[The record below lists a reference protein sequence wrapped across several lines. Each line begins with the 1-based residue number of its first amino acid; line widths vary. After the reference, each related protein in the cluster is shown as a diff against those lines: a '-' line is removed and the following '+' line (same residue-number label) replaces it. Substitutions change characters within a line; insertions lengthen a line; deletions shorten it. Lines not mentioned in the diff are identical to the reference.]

1 MASGP
6 SASGPSANVP
16 SASDADASI
25 GRLVAGIQQDL
36 TILVR
41 GEIDLAKAELRQS
54 VAQGGVGGGLIGAAA
69 FLVLLAVVL
78 GSIALAYG
86 LVAFG
91 LHPGWAFLIVAGF
104 YLLLAGALALLGRN
118 RLGRVRGP
126 ERAQKVAARVRQ
138 AFRPS
143 SRT

>member
-6 SASGPSANVP
+6 SADVP
-16 SASDADASI
+16 SASDADPSI

-41 GEIDLAKAELRQS
+41 GEIELAKAELRQS
-54 VAQGGVGGGLIGAAA
+54 VAQGGLGGGLIGAAA

-86 LVAFG
+86 LVALG

-104 YLLLAGALALLGRN
+104 YLLLAGALGLLGRN
-118 RLGRVRGP
+118 RLGQVRGP
-126 ERAQKVAARVRQ
+126 ERVQKVAARVMQ
-138 AFRPS
+138 ALRPR

>member
-1 MASGP
+1 M
-6 SASGPSANVP
+6 ASGPSANVP
-16 SASDADASI
+16 SASDADPSI
-25 GRLVAGIQQDL
+25 GLLIAGIQQDL

-41 GEIDLAKAELRQS
+41 GEIELAKAELRQS
-54 VAQGGVGGGLIGAAA
+54 VAQGGLGGGLIGAAA
-69 FLVLLAVVL
+69 FLVLLAFVL

-86 LVAFG
+86 LVALG

-104 YLLLAGALALLGRN
+104 YLLLAGALGLLARN

-126 ERAQKVAARVRQ
+126 ERAQKVAARVMQ
-138 AFRPS
+138 ALRPR

>member
-6 SASGPSANVP
+6 SADVP
-16 SASDADASI
+16 SASDADPSI

-41 GEIDLAKAELRQS
+41 GEIELAKAELRQS
-54 VAQGGVGGGLIGAAA
+54 AAQGGLGGGLIGAAA

-86 LVAFG
+86 LVALG

-104 YLLLAGALALLGRN
+104 YLLLAGVLGLLGRN
-118 RLGRVRGP
+118 LLGRVHGP
-126 ERAQKVAARVRQ
+126 ERVQKVAARAMQ
-138 AFRPS
+138 ALRPRP
-143 SRT
+143 RT

>member
-6 SASGPSANVP
+6 SASGPSADVP
-16 SASDADASI
+16 SASDADPSI

-41 GEIDLAKAELRQS
+41 GEIELAKAELRQS
-54 VAQGGVGGGLIGAAA
+54 VAQGGLGGGLIGAAA

-86 LVAFG
+86 LVALG

-104 YLLLAGALALLGRN
+104 YLLLAGALGLLARN

-126 ERAQKVAARVRQ
+126 ERAQKVAARVMQ
-138 AFRPS
+138 ALRPR

>member
-1 MASGP
+1 ME
-6 SASGPSANVP
+6 SGPSANVP
-16 SASDADASI
+16 SANDADASI

-41 GEIDLAKAELRQS
+41 GEIELAKAELRQS
-54 VAQGGVGGGLIGAAA
+54 AAQGGLGGGLIGAAA

-86 LVAFG
+86 LVALG
-91 LHPGWAFLIVAGF
+91 LHPAWAFLIVAGF
-104 YLLLAGALALLGRN
+104 YLLLAGALGLVGRSL
-118 RLGRVRGP
+118 LGRVRGP
-126 ERAQKVAARVRQ
+126 ERAQKVAARVSQ
-138 AFRPS
+138 ALRPS

>member
-1 MASGP
+1 MAN
-6 SASGPSANVP
+6 GPSANVP

-41 GEIDLAKAELRQS
+41 GEIELSKAELRQS
-54 VAQGGVGGGLIGAAA
+54 VAHGGVGGGLFGAAA

-78 GSIALAYG
+78 GSIALAFG
-86 LVAFG
+86 LVALG

-104 YLLLAGALALLGRN
+104 YLLLAVALGLLGRN
-118 RLGRVRGP
+118 LVGRVRGP

>member
-6 SASGPSANVP
+6 SASGPSADVP
-16 SASDADASI
+16 STSDADPSI
-25 GRLVAGIQQDL
+25 GLLIAGIQQDL

-41 GEIDLAKAELRQS
+41 GEIELAKAELRQS
-54 VAQGGVGGGLIGAAA
+54 VAQGGLGGGLIGAAA
-69 FLVLLAVVL
+69 FLVLLAFVL

-86 LVAFG
+86 LVALG

-104 YLLLAGALALLGRN
+104 YLLLAGALGLLARN

-126 ERAQKVAARVRQ
+126 ERAQKVAARVMQ
-138 AFRPS
+138 ALRPR

>member
-6 SASGPSANVP
+6 SASGPSPDVP
-16 SASDADASI
+16 SASDAEPSI
-25 GRLVAGIQQDL
+25 GLLIASIQQDL

-41 GEIDLAKAELRQS
+41 GEIELAKAELRQS
-54 VAQGGVGGGLIGAAA
+54 VAQGGLGGGLIGAAA

-86 LVAFG
+86 LVALG

-104 YLLLAGALALLGRN
+104 YLLLAGALGLLARN

-126 ERAQKVAARVRQ
+126 ERAQKVAARVMQ
-138 AFRPS
+138 ALRPR

>member
-6 SASGPSANVP
+6 SASGPSADVP
-16 SASDADASI
+16 SASDADPSI
-25 GRLVAGIQQDL
+25 GLLIAGIQQDL

-41 GEIDLAKAELRQS
+41 GEIELAKAELRQS
-54 VAQGGVGGGLIGAAA
+54 VAQGGLGGGLIGAAA

-86 LVAFG
+86 LVALG

-104 YLLLAGALALLGRN
+104 YLLLAGALGLLARN

-126 ERAQKVAARVRQ
+126 ERAQKVAARVMQ
-138 AFRPS
+138 ALRPR

>member
-6 SASGPSANVP
+6 TANGP
-16 SASDADASI
+16 SASDEDTSI

-41 GEIDLAKAELRQS
+41 GEIELAKAELRQS
-54 VAQGGVGGGLIGAAA
+54 VAQGGLGGGLIGAAA

-86 LVAFG
+86 LVALG

-104 YLLLAGALALLGRN
+104 YLLLAGALGLLGRN
-118 RLGRVRGP
+118 RFGHVRGP

>member
-6 SASGPSANVP
+6 SADVP
-16 SASDADASI
+16 SASDADPSI

-41 GEIDLAKAELRQS
+41 GEIELAQAELRQS
-54 VAQGGVGGGLIGAAA
+54 VAQGGLGGGLIGAAA

-86 LVAFG
+86 LVALG

-104 YLLLAGALALLGRN
+104 YLLLAGALGLLGRN
-118 RLGRVRGP
+118 RLGHVRGP
-126 ERAQKVAARVRQ
+126 ERVQKVAARVMQ
-138 AFRPS
+138 ALRPR

>member
-6 SASGPSANVP
+6 SASGPSPDVP
-16 SASDADASI
+16 SASDAEPSI
-25 GRLVAGIQQDL
+25 GLLIAGIQQDL

-41 GEIDLAKAELRQS
+41 GEIELAKAELRQS
-54 VAQGGVGGGLIGAAA
+54 VAQGGLGGGLIGAAA

-86 LVAFG
+86 LVALG

-104 YLLLAGALALLGRN
+104 YLLLAGALGLLARN

-126 ERAQKVAARVRQ
+126 ERAQKVAARVMQ
-138 AFRPS
+138 ALRPR

>member
-6 SASGPSANVP
+6 SADVP
-16 SASDADASI
+16 SASDADPSI

-41 GEIDLAKAELRQS
+41 GEIELAKAELRQS
-54 VAQGGVGGGLIGAAA
+54 AAQGGLGGGLIGAAA

-86 LVAFG
+86 LVALG

-104 YLLLAGALALLGRN
+104 YLLLAGALGLLARN

-126 ERAQKVAARVRQ
+126 ERAQKVAARVMQ
-138 AFRPS
+138 ALRPR

>member
-1 MASGP
+1 M
-6 SASGPSANVP
+6 ASGPSANVP
-16 SASDADASI
+16 SASDADPSI

-41 GEIDLAKAELRQS
+41 GEIELAKAELRQS
-54 VAQGGVGGGLIGAAA
+54 VAQGGLGGGLIGAAA

-86 LVAFG
+86 LVALG

-104 YLLLAGALALLGRN
+104 YLLLAGALGLLARN

-126 ERAQKVAARVRQ
+126 ERAQKVAARVMQ
-138 AFRPS
+138 ALRPR